1 MARKYDFISELYN
14 RTCKTVVANPAS
26 WEAFLRSA
34 CYNYRLRFDEQLLVH
49 AQRPDATAVLQIDDW
64 NQKFGRWVNRGAH
77 GIAVFEDA
85 DQRRQRLVHYF
96 DISDTH
102 PSRFSRRV
110 PIWQMRDEYTAE
122 VIDTLES
129 TFGELN
135 DKETLAV
142 AIESAARNAV
152 EDNIPDYL
160 TDLLYSVEDSFLD
173 GVSEEEITHIF
184 KTAVRNSVAYMTMTR
199 LGIEAGEY
207 FEPDDLRD
215 VVNFTTPATL
225 NALGYATSDIAE
237 MGLAEISRTIL
248 ALDRQNRIIAEKTKA
263 DYNVGKEKTERSP
276 DDERDHLHEAGGLS
290 APRSDNAGAA
300 GAVDGQVRPDA
311 EEVPEGASQGTLLQ
325 PADELRPERASERHG
340 AQSERDGTD
349 ADGADGSVGGRDG
362 ESESDGYDE
371 LGSEDEQYPEPGSG
385 DRDGGGNLRL
395 DYYDR
400 SHEDKSLPFFG
411 GDDTI
416 REILGTTP
424 HLKASKDEIRAFFE
438 ATADENARISY
449 IKRIFNNDYTE
460 VILSDGRRVG
470 YKTYQNVLQ
479 LWEGSYLSRT
489 AQSFYDWGV
498 IAQHFEAMRLLG
510 ELQDTMKPLPS
521 IDGQLS
527 LMTAG
532 AEERKPSA
540 FTFSQEIIDAVLTRG
555 SGISEGKMRIY
566 EQFHKSLSAKENADF
581 LKNEYGW
588 GGVYPAIVGA
598 DIDEQHDGKGIRISK
613 GIGSDKPH
621 IDLKWSQVE
630 KRIAELI
637 KLDRYLNPKEKAQYP
652 EWLQRQE
659 ERRAELA
666 EERRNREILSTAPSE
681 KEEPKNE
688 RYEYHLGST
697 VYLGANEYEILS
709 FDDERVMLY
718 DTQFPLFNKE
728 MTRAEFD
735 SKVQENPLNEHLKV
749 AKKQPEEKAVEYDI
763 GMGYLGNGL
772 TVWNRAVEVNGDYQ
786 NIAHISPEGEITFY
800 VQDLPQSVVKRI
812 EKVAE
817 REKSHADPNTTP
829 IGDDDY
835 YFHRPDVGEF
845 EAVYYN
851 LDATAGGQFVF
862 AHLPYDLIAEA
873 KAATDSTDGFFE
885 YLDEHAKTELV
896 DLGTPEYDAVLKEY
910 TDPHPERIGRSED
923 TMNTLV
929 SQAES
934 EVKQEKHLPQF
945 YRDYLEIKADNPNSL
960 VLYQMG
966 DFFEAYADDAEVVGT
981 ALDLVQTTRAVD
993 HNTRVPMVGFP
1004 QHRLETYLT
1013 MLTDRGYDVAVNSLE
1028 DGERST
1034 RTVVSTTKEAPVE
1047 SKPIGRIDY
1056 LGTDGKVGE
1065 SIEYTSPYS
1074 FEKDIKEENYYGV
1087 PMSIVLYKDKDG
1099 STISHGFIA
1108 QLDPPPKSFEI
1119 IDSPYLTDTAL
1130 DKAKQIIDDF
1140 CREEYQQE
1148 DGADY
1153 TDLANVGVAYTTTED
1168 DKHEIQARVNLV
1180 DFRIETLADGKVVR
1194 SEQYDSLE
1202 ELTEKG
1208 LQSLSFDDL
1217 VYLSEEE
1224 LAQVEAPLAPAWER
1238 PKKSRVQTF
1247 DIHPEIPIADRHTFD
1262 LASHEVEEVNKKER
1276 FHRNYAAIT
1285 VLKRCQEENRFAT
1298 PNEQIILSKYVGW
1311 GGIPEAFDTNAGA
1324 WQTEYVMLKS
1334 ILSPD
1339 EYEAARAST
1348 LTAFYTPPAVVNGI
1362 YKALEQMGFRE
1373 GNILEPSCGI
1383 GNFIG
1388 MLPEEMKESKIY
1400 GVEID
1405 PISAGIAQ
1413 QLYQKT
1419 SIAAQPF
1426 EEASLPDSFFDC
1438 VIGNVPF
1445 GDFKVA
1451 DKRYDKYNFLIH
1463 DYFFAKS
1470 LDKLRPGGVMALV
1483 TSKGTMDKE
1492 NSAVR
1497 KYIAQRA
1504 DLIGAIRL
1512 PNNTFKGNAGTEV
1525 VSDILILQKRDRI
1538 IDIEPEWVQLDTTD
1552 DGIKM
1557 NRYFVQHPEMIL
1569 GEMKM
1574 VSGRFGPEATCV
1586 PYENADLSEQLDEAI
1601 ANIHGELT
1609 AYEVEDELAE
1619 EDTSIPADPTVRN
1632 FSYTIVDDKIYYR
1645 ENSRM
1650 TPVDCSATAENR
1662 IKGMIRIRDSVRT
1675 LLEIQTE
1682 DYPDSEIKAEQ
1693 EKLNWLYDEFTK
1705 KYGLINSRANVSAF
1719 SQDSSY
1725 SLLSALEVLDDN
1737 GELERKADLFT
1748 KRTIK
1753 PHTPVTAVDTA
1764 SEALAV
1770 SMGEKATV
1778 DMAYMCTLT
1787 GKTEQ
1792 EIFADLKGVIFL
1804 NPLYGYGDSSEPKY
1818 LMADEYLSGNVRE
1831 KLALARKSAELY
1843 PEDYTV
1849 NVEALEKVQP
1859 KDLSASEI
1867 FVQLGSTWVPEEI
1880 VQQFMFEFLDTP
1892 RWAYWN
1898 IKVHYSK
1905 FTSEWNVEGKSYD
1918 RGNVKANSTYGTPR
1932 INAYRIIEETL
1943 NLKDVRIYDYVED
1956 AEGKKKAVLNKKETA
1971 IAQAKQE
1978 LIKQGFQEW
1987 VWSDPARREQLC
1999 RIYNE
2004 KFNSI
2009 RPREYDGSHIVF
2021 SGMNPEI
2028 ELREHQ
2034 RNAVAHI
2041 LYGGN
2046 TLLAHTVGA
2055 GKTFEMVAAAMEAK
2069 RLGLCTKSLFVV
2081 PNHLTEQWAAEF
2093 LQLYPSAN
2101 ILVATKK
2108 DFEAKNR
2115 RRFCGRI
2122 ATGDYDAIIIG
2133 HSQFEK
2139 IPMSIERQQMILMQ
2153 QMDEITEGIADL
2165 KRNRG
2170 DRFSVKQLE
2179 KTKRS
2184 LKLKLDKLNDQSR
2197 KDDTVTFEELGID
2210 RLFIDESHY
2219 YKNLYL
2225 YTKMRNVGGISQ
2237 TEAMKSSD
2245 LFMKCRYL
2253 DELTGGR
2260 GTVFATGTPISNS
2273 MVELYTIQRYLQYAT
2288 LQKYDLQHF
2297 DSWAAMYGE
2306 TVTAI
2311 ELTPE
2316 GTGYRAKTRFAR
2328 FNNLPE
2334 LMAMFKLVAD
2344 IKTADMLHLPVPEVQ
2359 YHNIAVKPSEIQKR
2373 MVESLGERAERIR
2386 GGGVS
2391 ASVDN
2396 MLKVT
2401 NDGRKLALDQ
2411 RMIDPLLPDEDS
2423 SKVNACVGEVYR
2435 IWSETAEQRSAQLL
2449 FCDLSTPKSDGSFN
2463 VYDDIRKKLIARG
2476 IPAEEI
2482 KFIHEAD
2489 TEAKK
2494 QELFKKVRR
2503 GEVRVLIGSTA
2514 KMGAGTNVQNKLIA
2528 SHDLDCPWRP
2538 SDLEQ
2543 RAGRTVRQGNENPV
2557 VWLYR
2562 YVTEETFDAYLYQ
2575 LVEGKQKFASQIMTS
2590 KSPVRSADD
2599 IDETAL
2605 SYAEI
2610 KMLATGNPYIKEKM
2624 DLDIQVQRLR
2634 LLKSSYLSEIYALED
2649 KIIKY
2654 FPQQIALKKEMIS
2667 ALESD
2672 LATAQ
2677 EHPKP
2682 TDDRFVG
2689 IEVKGAFYS
2698 EKAEGGQK
2706 IIDACQQ
2713 MNSPD
2718 PITLGKYRGFGL
2730 ELSFD
2735 TMERTYKVK
2744 IRGAAS
2750 RTISLGTDP
2759 AGNIT
2764 RIDNAI
2770 EKIGDNLETVKAE
2783 LEGLEK
2789 QFEVAKKE
2797 VKKPFSK
2804 EQELKEKT
2812 DRLNVL
2818 NGLLNVD
2825 KRDNELADDAPDE
2838 GEELPERSLKEL
2850 ER

>member
-14 RTCKTVVANPAS
+14 RTCKTVVASPAS

-34 CYNYRLRFDEQLLVH
+34 CYNYRLRFDEQLLVF

-160 TDLLYSVEDSFLD
+160 TDLLYSVKDSFLD

-263 DYNVGKEKTERSP
+263 DYNVGKEKNERSP

-290 APRSDNAGAA
+290 APRSDNAGAT

-362 ESESDGYDE
+362 EPESDGYDE

-411 GDDTI
+411 GDDTV

-510 ELQDTMKPLPS
+510 ELQDTMKPQPS

-566 EQFHKSLSAKENADF
+566 EQFQKSLSAKENADF

-598 DIDEQHDGKGIRISK
+598 NIDEQHDGKGIRISK

-666 EERRNREILSTAPSE
+666 EERRKKEILSTAPSE
-681 KEEPKNE
+681 KAEPKNE

-728 MTRAEFD
+728 MTRTEFD
-735 SKVQENPLNEHLKV
+735 SKVQENPLNDHLKV
-749 AKKQPEEKAVEYDI
+749 AIKQPEEKAVEFDI

-786 NIAHISPEGEITFY
+786 NIAHISPEGEIIYY
-800 VQDLPQSVVKRI
+800 VPDLPQSVVERI
-812 EKVAE
+812 EKAAE

-835 YFHRPDVGEF
+835 YFHRPDAGEF
-845 EAVYYN
+845 EAIYYN
-851 LDATAGGQFVF
+851 PDATAGGQFVF
-862 AHLPYDLIAEA
+862 AHLPYNLITEA
-873 KAATDSTDGFFE
+873 KTATDSTDGFFE
-885 YLDEHAKTELV
+885 YLDEHAKTELI
-896 DLGTPEYDAVLKEY
+896 DFGTPEYDAVLKEY
-910 TDPHPERIGRSED
+910 ADPHPERIGRSED

-929 SQAES
+929 SQAVS
-934 EVKQEKHLPQF
+934 EVTQEKHLPQF

-981 ALDLVQTTRAVD
+981 ALDLTQTTRAVD

-1013 MLTDRGYDVAVNSLE
+1013 MLTDRGCDVAVNSLE
-1028 DGERST
+1028 DGERIT
-1034 RTVVSTTKEAPVE
+1034 RTVVSSTKEAPIE

-1099 STISHGFIA
+1099 STIPHDFIT

-1130 DKAKQIIDDF
+1130 DKAKQIIDNF

-1194 SEQYDSLE
+1194 SEQYASLE

-1208 LQSLSFDDL
+1208 LQALSFDDL

-1224 LAQVEAPLAPAWER
+1224 LAQVEAPLTPVWEH

-1247 DIHPEIPIADRHTFD
+1247 DIHPEIPMADRHTFD

-1285 VLKRCQEENRFAT
+1285 VLKKCQEENRFAT
-1298 PNEQIILSKYVGW
+1298 PDEQIILSKYVGW
-1311 GGIPEAFDTNAGA
+1311 GGIPEAFDERADS
-1324 WQTEYVMLKS
+1324 WRTEYGMLKN
-1334 ILSPD
+1334 ILSPE
-1339 EYEAARAST
+1339 EYASAREST
-1348 LTAFYTPPAVVNGI
+1348 LTAFYTPPTVINAV
-1362 YKALEQMGFRE
+1362 YKVMKQLGFRE

-1383 GNFIG
+1383 GHFIG
-1388 MLPEEMKESKIY
+1388 MLPEEMKESKVY
-1400 GVEID
+1400 GVELD
-1405 PISAGIAQ
+1405 TISAGIAQ

-1419 SIAAQPF
+1419 SIAAQGF
-1426 EEASLPDSFFDC
+1426 EETNLPDSFFDA
-1438 VIGNVPF
+1438 VVGNVPF
-1445 GDFKVA
+1445 GDFKVP
-1451 DKRYDKYNFLIH
+1451 DKRYDKHKFLVH

-1470 LDKLRPGGVMALV
+1470 LDKLRPGGVMALI

-1504 DLIGAIRL
+1504 DLLGAIRL

-1538 IDIEPEWVQLDTTD
+1538 IDIEPEWIQLDTTE

-1557 NRYFVQHPEMIL
+1557 NHYFVQHPEMVL

-1574 VSGRFGPEATCV
+1574 VSGRFGLEATCV
-1586 PYENADLSEQLDEAI
+1586 PYENSDLSEQMDEAI

-1632 FSYTIVDDKIYYR
+1632 FSYTVVDDKIYYR

-1662 IKGMIRIRDSVRT
+1662 IKGMIRIHDSVRT
-1675 LLEIQTE
+1675 LLEMQTE
-1682 DYPDSEIKAEQ
+1682 DYPDSDIKAEQ
-1693 EKLNWLYDEFTK
+1693 EKLNRLYDEFTK

-1725 SLLSALEVLDDN
+1725 SLLSALEVLNDN

-1753 PHTPVTAVDTA
+1753 PHTPVTSVDTA

-1770 SMGEKATV
+1770 SMGEKAAV

-1804 NPLYGYGDSSEPKY
+1804 NPLYGYGDSLEPKY

-1978 LIKQGFQEW
+1978 LIKQGFQDW
-1987 VWSDPARREQLC
+1987 VWSDPARRKQLC

-2004 KFNSI
+2004 RFNSI
-2009 RPREYDGSHIVF
+2009 RPREYDGSHIIF

-2170 DRFSVKQLE
+2170 DKFSVKQLE

-2225 YTKMRNVGGISQ
+2225 YTKMRNVGGIAQ

-2316 GTGYRAKTRFAR
+2316 GYT
-2328 FNNLPE
+2328 
-2334 LMAMFKLVAD
+2334 LV
-2344 IKTADMLHLPVPEVQ
+2344 
-2359 YHNIAVKPSEIQKR
+2359 
-2373 MVESLGERAERIR
+2373 
-2386 GGGVS
+2386 
-2391 ASVDN
+2391 
-2396 MLKVT
+2396 
-2401 NDGRKLALDQ
+2401 GR
-2411 RMIDPLLPDEDS
+2411 
-2423 SKVNACVGEVYR
+2423 
-2435 IWSETAEQRSAQLL
+2435 
-2449 FCDLSTPKSDGSFN
+2449 
-2463 VYDDIRKKLIARG
+2463 
-2476 IPAEEI
+2476 
-2482 KFIHEAD
+2482 
-2489 TEAKK
+2489 
-2494 QELFKKVRR
+2494 
-2503 GEVRVLIGSTA
+2503 
-2514 KMGAGTNVQNKLIA
+2514 
-2528 SHDLDCPWRP
+2528 
-2538 SDLEQ
+2538 
-2543 RAGRTVRQGNENPV
+2543 
-2557 VWLYR
+2557 
-2562 YVTEETFDAYLYQ
+2562 
-2575 LVEGKQKFASQIMTS
+2575 
-2590 KSPVRSADD
+2590 
-2599 IDETAL
+2599 
-2605 SYAEI
+2605 
-2610 KMLATGNPYIKEKM
+2610 
-2624 DLDIQVQRLR
+2624 
-2634 LLKSSYLSEIYALED
+2634 
-2649 KIIKY
+2649 
-2654 FPQQIALKKEMIS
+2654 
-2667 ALESD
+2667 
-2672 LATAQ
+2672 
-2677 EHPKP
+2677 
-2682 TDDRFVG
+2682 
-2689 IEVKGAFYS
+2689 
-2698 EKAEGGQK
+2698 
-2706 IIDACQQ
+2706 
-2713 MNSPD
+2713 
-2718 PITLGKYRGFGL
+2718 
-2730 ELSFD
+2730 
-2735 TMERTYKVK
+2735 
-2744 IRGAAS
+2744 
-2750 RTISLGTDP
+2750 
-2759 AGNIT
+2759 
-2764 RIDNAI
+2764 
-2770 EKIGDNLETVKAE
+2770 
-2783 LEGLEK
+2783 
-2789 QFEVAKKE
+2789 
-2797 VKKPFSK
+2797 
-2804 EQELKEKT
+2804 
-2812 DRLNVL
+2812 
-2818 NGLLNVD
+2818 
-2825 KRDNELADDAPDE
+2825 
-2838 GEELPERSLKEL
+2838 
-2850 ER
+2850 